1 MSRYVLKVP
10 VSYEQNGTKHTRYRA
25 VGVVFE
31 NYSRETGEPYL
42 TVRLDFPVGATE
54 LVAFPPNEAPADDGE
69 LPA

>member
-1 MSRYVLKVP
+1 MSRYVLKIP
-10 VSYEQNGTKHTRYRA
+10 VSYEHNGAKQTRYRA

-54 LVAFPPNEAPADDGE
+54 LVAFPPKAAEPDADEAA
-69 LPA
+69 